1 MPTPSCLINKSTKN
15 ASIRGTDPFFT
26 AKGNAFTFTEHDTF
40 LFGRMEDCH
49 ARFPDDT
56 QVSRHHFILEAC
68 PPKASLRDL
77 GSLNG
82 THVNGMK
89 WGGRKIGETP
99 EEGAKHQFPVVDLKD
114 GDKIT
119 VGQTD
124 LSVTIE
130 KGAAQPAVQA
140 GMKPGELSELLP
152 DQLFALVFG
161 GEKNTGLLEIPGFVA
176 EKELG
181 RGGFGAVY
189 QARRK
194 KDGAQV
200 AIKVMLS
207 QADAT
212 EDAVQR
218 FKREMEVNRQLDH
231 PNIVRFL
238 ESGSHKGAFYFVME
252 LCDGGSLMDLYNKN
266 RGPLTPEQLMPH
278 ALKALEGLAFAHS
291 KGFVHRDLKP
301 GNILIHKGAARVAD
315 FGMSK
320 SFQMAGLSG
329 MSMTGT
335 TAGTPVFIH
344 PEQIINFKYVKPV
357 SDVFSIGATMY
368 FLLTGAFPFDFP
380 AKRDPMD
387 VILND
392 DVVPIRKR
400 VPAIPKSIAV
410 AIDKSISPNHKVRY
424 MDANAFITALRDGCN
439 NT

>member
-1 MPTPSCLINKSTKN
+1 MAVSLSVT
-15 ASIRGTDPFFT
+15 RGP
-26 AKGNAFTFTEHDTF
+26 AKEKVFTFTDHDTF

-49 ARFPDDT
+49 ACFPDDKL
-56 QVSRHHFILEAC
+56 VSRHHFILEAC

-82 THVNGMK
+82 TYVNGKK
-89 WGGRKIGETP
+89 WGGRKSGESP
-99 EEGAKHQFPVVDLKD
+99 EEGAKHQYPIIELQN

-130 KGAAQPAVQA
+130 KGGAQPAVQA
-140 GMKPGELSELLP
+140 GMKPGELSELSP
-152 DQLFALVFG
+152 DQLFHLVFG
-161 GEKNTGLLEIPGFVA
+161 GEKGTGLLEIPGFVA

-231 PNIVRFL
+231 PSIVRFI

-278 ALKALEGLAFAHS
+278 ALKALDGLAFAHS

-301 GNILIHKGAARVAD
+301 GNLLIHKGVARVAD

-329 MSMTGT
+329 MSMTGN
-335 TAGTPVFIH
+335 TAGTPVFMP
-344 PEQIINFKYVKPV
+344 PEQLINFKYVKPV
-357 SDVFSIGATMY
+357 SDVFSMGATMY
-368 FLLTGAFPFDFP
+368 FLLTGAFPFNFP
-380 AKRDPMD
+380 EKRDPMD

-400 VPAIPKSIAV
+400 SASIPKVLAAAIDRAV
-410 AIDKSISPNHKVRY
+410 AKKAKDRFSDGGVLLS
-424 MDANAFITALRDGCN
+424 ALR
-439 NT
+439 

>member
-1 MPTPSCLINKSTKN
+1 MAVSLSVTK
-15 ASIRGTDPFFT
+15 GP
-26 AKGNAFTFTEHDTF
+26 AKGKVFTFTEHDTF
-40 LFGRMEDCH
+40 LFGRMPDCH
-49 ARFPDDT
+49 ATFPDDT

-82 THVNGMK
+82 TYVNGK
-89 WGGRKIGETP
+89 KCGGRKAGESP
-99 EEGAKHQFPVVDLKD
+99 EQGAKRHYPAVDLKN
-114 GDKIT
+114 GDIIE
-119 VGQTD
+119 VGQTTI
-124 LSVTIE
+124 SVAIA
-130 KGAAQPAVQA
+130 KPVGHDAVDA
-140 GMKPGELSELLP
+140 GIQPGELSELSP

-161 GEKNTGLLEIPGFVA
+161 GEKNKGLIEIPGFVA

-218 FKREMEVNRQLDH
+218 FQREMAVNRQLDH
-231 PNIVRFL
+231 PNIVRFI
-238 ESGSHKGAFYFVME
+238 ESGSHKGAFYFTME

-301 GNILIHKGAARVAD
+301 GNILIHKGVARVAD

-329 MSMTGT
+329 MSMTGK
-335 TAGTPVFIH
+335 TAGTPVFMP
-344 PEQIINFKYVKPV
+344 PEQIVNFKYVKPV
-357 SDVFSIGATMY
+357 SDVFSMGATMY
-368 FLLTGAFPFDFP
+368 FLLTGAFPFEFTD
-380 AKRDPMD
+380 KRDPMD

-400 VPAIPKSIAV
+400 VPSIPKGLASAIDRAV
-410 AIDKSISPNHKVRY
+410 AKNHKERY
-424 MDANAFITALRDGCN
+424 QDSQDLLNAIVKK
-439 NT
+439 

>member
-1 MPTPSCLINKSTKN
+1 MPSKVTLSVTKG
-15 ASIRGTDPFFT
+15 S
-26 AKGNAFTFTEHDTF
+26 AKGKVFTFTEHDTF

-49 ARFPDDT
+49 ARFTDDT

-68 PPKASLRDL
+68 PPKVSLRDL

-82 THVNGMK
+82 THVNGKK
-89 WGGRKIGETP
+89 WGGRKSGESP
-99 EEGAKHQFPVVDLKD
+99 EEGAKHRYPIVELQD

-124 LSVTIE
+124 LSLAID

-140 GMKPGELSELLP
+140 GMEPGAMSELSP

-161 GEKNTGLLEIPGFVA
+161 GEKNTALLKIPGYVA

-189 QARRK
+189 QARRE
-194 KDGAQV
+194 KDGARV

-207 QADAT
+207 QAEAT

-231 PNIVRFL
+231 ANIVRFI

-252 LCDGGSLMDLYNKN
+252 LCDGGSLMDVFNKN
-266 RGPLTPEQLMPH
+266 CGPLTPEKLMPH
-278 ALKALEGLAFAHS
+278 ALTALEGLAFAHS

-301 GNILIHKGAARVAD
+301 ANILLHKGGARIAD

-329 MSMTGT
+329 MSMTGRS
-335 TAGTPVFIH
+335 AGTPVFMP

-357 SDVFSIGATMY
+357 SDVFSMGATLY
-368 FLLTGAFPFDFP
+368 FLLTGLFPFDFST
-380 AKRDPMD
+380 KRDPMD

-400 VPAIPKSIAV
+400 IPALPTPLAA
-410 AIDKSISPNHKVRY
+410 AIDRAVTKRHKDRY
-424 MDANAFITALRDGCN
+424 LDAGELAKALL
-439 NT
+439 

>member
-1 MPTPSCLINKSTKN
+1 MAVSLSVTK
-15 ASIRGTDPFFT
+15 GP
-26 AKGNAFTFTEHDTF
+26 AKGKVFTFTEHDTF
-40 LFGRMEDCH
+40 LFGRMPDCH
-49 ARFPDDT
+49 ATFPDDT

-82 THVNGMK
+82 TYVNGK
-89 WGGRKIGETP
+89 KYGARKAGESP
-99 EEGAKHQFPVVDLKD
+99 EEGAKRQYPTVDLKN
-114 GDKIT
+114 GDIIE
-119 VGQTD
+119 VGKTTI
-124 LSVTIE
+124 SVAIA
-130 KGAAQPAVQA
+130 KQVGHDAVNA
-140 GMKPGELSELLP
+140 GIQPGELSELSP
-152 DQLFALVFG
+152 DQLFQLVFG
-161 GEKNTGLLEIPGFVA
+161 GEKNPGLIEIPGFVA

-194 KDGAQV
+194 KDGSRV

-207 QADAT
+207 EVDAT
-212 EDAVQR
+212 EDAVLR

-231 PNIVRFL
+231 PNIVRFI

-266 RGPLTPEQLMPH
+266 RGPLTQEQLMPH

-301 GNILIHKGAARVAD
+301 GNILIHKGIARVAD

-329 MSMTGT
+329 MSMTGK
-335 TAGTPVFIH
+335 TAGTPVFMP

-357 SDVFSIGATMY
+357 SDVFSMGATLY
-368 FLLTGAFPFDFP
+368 FLLTGKFPFEFQ

-400 VPAIPKSIAV
+400 LATIPKPLAIVIDRAV
-410 AIDKSISPNHKVRY
+410 TKKHKDRY
-424 MDANAFITALRDGCN
+424 SDAAELLKALK
-439 NT
+439 

>member
-1 MPTPSCLINKSTKN
+1 MVATVSLSVTK
-15 ASIRGTDPFFT
+15 GP
-26 AKGNAFTFTEHDTF
+26 AKGKVFTFSEHDTF
-40 LFGRMEDCH
+40 LFGRMDDCH
-49 ARFPDDT
+49 AKFPDDN

-82 THVNGMK
+82 TYVNGK
-89 WGGRKIGETP
+89 KCGGRKSGESP
-99 EEGAKHQFPVVDLKD
+99 EQGAKRQYPAVELKH
-114 GDKIT
+114 GDT
-119 VGQTD
+119 LEVGQTTI
-124 LSVTIE
+124 SVAIA
-130 KGAAQPAVQA
+130 KPVGQPAVNA
-140 GMKPGELSELLP
+140 GIQPGELSELSP
-152 DQLFALVFG
+152 EQLFHLVFG
-161 GEKNTGLLEIPGFVA
+161 GEKNAGLLDIPGFTV

-194 KDGAQV
+194 TDGARV

-207 QADAT
+207 QTEAT
-212 EDAVQR
+212 EDAIQR
-218 FKREMEVNRQLDH
+218 FKREMEVSRQLEH
-231 PNIVRFL
+231 PNIVRFI

-278 ALKALEGLAFAHS
+278 VRKALEGLAFAHS

-301 GNILIHKGAARVAD
+301 GNILIHKGTARVAD

-320 SFQMAGLSG
+320 SFQLAGLSG
-329 MSMTGT
+329 MSMTGST
-335 TAGTPVFIH
+335 SGTPVFMP

-357 SDVFSIGATMY
+357 SDVFSMGATLY

-392 DVVPIRKR
+392 EVIPIRKR
-400 VPAIPKSIAV
+400 IATIPKPLAD
-410 AIDKSISPNHKVRY
+410 AIDRAVTKIHKNRFV
-424 MDANAFITALRDGCN
+424 DAGELLRALV
-439 NT
+439 

>member
-1 MPTPSCLINKSTKN
+1 MAVTLSVT
-15 ASIRGTDPFFT
+15 RGPATGKVFR
-26 AKGNAFTFTEHDTF
+26 FTEHDTF
-40 LFGRMEDCH
+40 LFGRMADCH
-49 ARFPDDT
+49 ATFPDDT

-82 THVNGMK
+82 TYVNGK
-89 WGGRKIGETP
+89 KCGGRKTGESP
-99 EEGAKHQFPVVDLKD
+99 EEGAKHRFPVVDLKD

-124 LSVTIE
+124 LSVAIE
-130 KGAAQPAVQA
+130 KPSAQPAVQA
-140 GMKPGELSELLP
+140 GIKPGELSELSP
-152 DQLFALVFG
+152 KQLFALVFG
-161 GEKNTGLLEIPGFVA
+161 GEKDTGLLEIPGFVA

-194 KDGAQV
+194 KDGARV

-231 PNIVRFL
+231 PNIVRFI

-252 LCDGGSLMDLYNKN
+252 LCDGGSLMDLFRRNK
-266 RGPLTPEQLMPH
+266 GPLTPEQLMPH
-278 ALKALEGLAFAHS
+278 ALKALEGLAHAHS

-301 GNILIHKGAARVAD
+301 GNILIHKGVAQVAD

-329 MSMTGT
+329 MSITGN
-335 TAGTPVFIH
+335 TAGTPVFMP
-344 PEQIINFKYVKPV
+344 PEQIVNFKYVKPV
-357 SDVFSIGATMY
+357 SDVFSMGATMY
-368 FLLTGAFPFDFP
+368 YLLTGSFPFDFP
-380 AKRDPMD
+380 DKRDPMD

-392 DVVPIRKR
+392 DVVPIQKR
-400 VPAIPKSIAV
+400 ISTIPKALAA
-410 AIDKSISPNHKVRY
+410 AIDRAVTKKHKDRFL
-424 MDANAFITALRDGCN
+424 DACELFSAMKKATP
-439 NT
+439 

>member
-1 MPTPSCLINKSTKN
+1 MAVTLSVTK
-15 ASIRGTDPFFT
+15 GP
-26 AKGNAFTFTEHDTF
+26 AKGKVFTFTEHDTF
-40 LFGRMEDCH
+40 LFGRMPDCH
-49 ARFPDDT
+49 ATFPDDT

-82 THVNGMK
+82 TYVNGK
-89 WGGRKIGETP
+89 KCGARKAGESP
-99 EEGAKHQFPVVDLKD
+99 EEGGKRQHPTVDLKN
-114 GDKIT
+114 GDIIV
-119 VGQTD
+119 VGQTTI
-124 LSVTIE
+124 SVAID
-130 KGAAQPAVQA
+130 KPAGQPAVNA
-140 GMKPGELSELLP
+140 GIQPSELSELSP
-152 DQLFALVFG
+152 DQLFQLVFG
-161 GEKNTGLLEIPGFVA
+161 GAHNPGLLKIPGFTID
-176 EKELG
+176 KELG

-189 QARRK
+189 QALRV
-194 KDGAQV
+194 KDLARV

-207 QADAT
+207 QAEAT
-212 EDAVQR
+212 EDAVKQ

-231 PNIVRFL
+231 PNIVRFI
-238 ESGSHKGAFYFVME
+238 ESGAHKGAFYFVME

-301 GNILIHKGAARVAD
+301 GNILIHKGVARVAD

-329 MSMTGT
+329 MSMTGK
-335 TAGTPVFIH
+335 TAGTPVFMP

-357 SDVFSIGATMY
+357 SDVFSMGATMY

-380 AKRDPMD
+380 TKRDPMD

-400 VPAIPKSIAV
+400 APTIPRTLASFIDRAV
-410 AIDKSISPNHKVRY
+410 TKKPKDRY
-424 MDANAFITALRDGCN
+424 LDAGDLLKALN
-439 NT
+439 L

>member
-1 MPTPSCLINKSTKN
+1 MAVSLSVTK
-15 ASIRGTDPFFT
+15 GP
-26 AKGNAFTFTEHDTF
+26 AKGKVFTFTEHDTF
-40 LFGRMEDCH
+40 LFGRMPDCH
-49 ARFPDDT
+49 ATFPDDT

-82 THVNGMK
+82 TYVNGK
-89 WGGRKIGETP
+89 KYGARKAGESP
-99 EEGAKHQFPVVDLKD
+99 EEGAKRQYPTVDLKN
-114 GDKIT
+114 GDIIE
-119 VGQTD
+119 VGKTTI
-124 LSVTIE
+124 SVAIA
-130 KGAAQPAVQA
+130 KQVGHDAVNA
-140 GMKPGELSELLP
+140 GIQPGELSELSP
-152 DQLFALVFG
+152 DQLFQLVFG
-161 GEKNTGLLEIPGFVA
+161 GEKNPGLIEIPGFVA

-194 KDGAQV
+194 KDGSRV

-207 QADAT
+207 EVDAT
-212 EDAVQR
+212 EDAVLR

-231 PNIVRFL
+231 PNIVRFI

-266 RGPLTPEQLMPH
+266 RGPLTQEQLMPH

-301 GNILIHKGAARVAD
+301 GNILIHKGIARVAD

-329 MSMTGT
+329 MSMTGK
-335 TAGTPVFIH
+335 TAGTPVFMP

-357 SDVFSIGATMY
+357 SDVFSMGATLY
-368 FLLTGAFPFDFP
+368 YLLTGSFPFEFTE
-380 AKRDPMD
+380 KRDPMD

-400 VPAIPKSIAV
+400 IASIPKPLAATIDRAV
-410 AIDKSISPNHKVRY
+410 TKKHKDRFP
-424 MDANAFITALRDGCN
+424 DAGELLKALHS
-439 NT
+439 

>member
-1 MPTPSCLINKSTKN
+1 MAVSLSVTK
-15 ASIRGTDPFFT
+15 GP
-26 AKGNAFTFTEHDTF
+26 AKGKVFTFTEHDTF
-40 LFGRMEDCH
+40 LFGRMADCH
-49 ARFPDDT
+49 ATFPDDT

-82 THVNGMK
+82 TYVNGK
-89 WGGRKIGETP
+89 KYGARKAGESP
-99 EEGAKHQFPVVDLKD
+99 EEGAKRQYPAVDLKN
-114 GDKIT
+114 GDIIE
-119 VGQTD
+119 VGQTTI
-124 LSVTIE
+124 SVAIA
-130 KGAAQPAVQA
+130 KPVGHDAVNA
-140 GMKPGELSELLP
+140 GIQPGELSELSP
-152 DQLFALVFG
+152 DQLFQLVFG
-161 GEKNTGLLEIPGFVA
+161 GEKNPALLNIPDYVA

-194 KDGAQV
+194 KDGTRV

-207 QADAT
+207 QAAAT
-212 EDAVQR
+212 EEAVLR
-218 FKREMEVNRQLDH
+218 FKREMEVTRQLDH
-231 PNIVRFL
+231 PNIVRFI
-238 ESGSHKGAFYFVME
+238 ESGAHKGAFYFVME

-301 GNILIHKGAARVAD
+301 GNILIHKGVARVAD

-329 MSMTGT
+329 MSMTGN
-335 TAGTPVFIH
+335 TAGTPLFMP

-357 SDVFSIGATMY
+357 SDVFSMGAAMY
-368 FLLTGAFPFDFP
+368 YLLTGEFPFEFP
-380 AKRDPMD
+380 EKRDPMD

-400 VPAIPKSIAV
+400 LASITKPLAA
-410 AIDKSISPNHKVRY
+410 AIDRAVTKKHKDR
-424 MDANAFITALRDGCN
+424 
-439 NT
+439 

>member
-1 MPTPSCLINKSTKN
+1 MAVSLSVTK
-15 ASIRGTDPFFT
+15 GP
-26 AKGNAFTFTEHDTF
+26 AKGKVFTFTEHDTF
-40 LFGRMEDCH
+40 LFGRMADCH
-49 ARFPDDT
+49 ATFPDDT

-82 THVNGMK
+82 TYVNGK
-89 WGGRKIGETP
+89 KYGARKAGESP
-99 EEGAKHQFPVVDLKD
+99 EEGAKRQYPAVDLKN
-114 GDKIT
+114 GDIIE
-119 VGQTD
+119 VGQTTI
-124 LSVTIE
+124 SVAIA
-130 KGAAQPAVQA
+130 KPVGHDAVNA
-140 GMKPGELSELLP
+140 GIQPGELSELSP
-152 DQLFALVFG
+152 DQLFQLVFG
-161 GEKNTGLLEIPGFVA
+161 GEKNPALLNIPDYVA

-194 KDGAQV
+194 KDGTRV

-207 QADAT
+207 QAAAT
-212 EDAVQR
+212 EEAVLR
-218 FKREMEVNRQLDH
+218 FKREMEVTRQLDH
-231 PNIVRFL
+231 PNIVRFI
-238 ESGSHKGAFYFVME
+238 ESGAHKGAFYFVME

-301 GNILIHKGAARVAD
+301 GNILIHKGVARVAD

-329 MSMTGT
+329 MSMTGN
-335 TAGTPVFIH
+335 TAGTPLFMP

-357 SDVFSIGATMY
+357 SDVFSMGAAMY
-368 FLLTGAFPFDFP
+368 YLLTGEFPFEFP
-380 AKRDPMD
+380 EKRDPMD

-400 VPAIPKSIAV
+400 LASITKPLAA
-410 AIDKSISPNHKVRY
+410 AIDRAVTKKHKDRFLDAGELLSGLRKSLP
-424 MDANAFITALRDGCN
+424 
-439 NT
+439 

>member
-1 MPTPSCLINKSTKN
+1 MAVTLSVTK
-15 ASIRGTDPFFT
+15 GP
-26 AKGNAFTFTEHDTF
+26 AKGKVFTFTEHDTF
-40 LFGRMEDCH
+40 LFGRMPDCH
-49 ARFPDDT
+49 ATFPDDT

-82 THVNGMK
+82 TYVNGKK
-89 WGGRKIGETP
+89 WGGRKKDETP
-99 EEGAKHQFPVVDLKD
+99 EEGAKHQFPVADLKD

-119 VGQTD
+119 VGQTE
-124 LSVTIE
+124 LSVMIE
-130 KGAAQPAVQA
+130 KGAAHPAVQA
-140 GMKPGELSELLP
+140 GMKPGELSELSP
-152 DQLFALVFG
+152 DQLFAIVFG
-161 GEKNTGLLEIPGFVA
+161 GEKNTGLLEIPGYVA

-207 QADAT
+207 QTDAT
-212 EDAVQR
+212 EDAVLR

-231 PNIVRFL
+231 PYIVRFI
-238 ESGSHKGAFYFVME
+238 ESGSHKGAFFFVME
-252 LCDGGSLMDLYNKN
+252 LCDGGSLMDLFNKN

-301 GNILIHKGAARVAD
+301 GNILIHRGVARVAD

-329 MSMTGT
+329 MSMTGN
-335 TAGTPVFIH
+335 TAGTPVFMP

-357 SDVFSIGATMY
+357 SDVFSMGATMY
-368 FLLTGAFPFDFP
+368 YLLTGAFPFDFP
-380 AKRDPMD
+380 EKRDPMD

-400 VPAIPKSIAV
+400 VPSIPKPLAA
-410 AIDKSISPNHKVRY
+410 AIDRAVRKKHKDRY
-424 MDANAFITALRDGCN
+424 SNASELLAVL
-439 NT
+439 